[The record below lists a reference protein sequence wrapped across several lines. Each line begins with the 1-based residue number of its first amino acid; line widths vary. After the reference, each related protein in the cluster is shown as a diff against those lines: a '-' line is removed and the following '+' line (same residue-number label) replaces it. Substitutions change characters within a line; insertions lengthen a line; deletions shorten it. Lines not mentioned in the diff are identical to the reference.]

1 MQALRAVRSGLRAAR
16 QSYRNFLE
24 PRPPLKWT
32 LSALVWL
39 PLALF
44 VTEYGVNVKAVH
56 GRSMQPTLNPD
67 DSTWKDIV
75 LFDSF
80 SIRVKHQYNRGDIV
94 ALKSPTDSK
103 LIVKRIVALEGDI
116 VKTLPPYPDAEVR
129 VPMGHAWVEGDEPF
143 RTEDSNRFGPVPLGL
158 IQSRLTFILWPW
170 ARIGPL
176 GQPLI
181 ARHDAQIGSPD
192 WRRSKAELEREKWR
206 HSRVTVAPPK
216 PDPAPESKADAD
228 SVVVSHRA

>member
-1 MQALRAVRSGLRAAR
+1 MQAVRGVRNGLRTMR
-16 QSYRNFLE
+16 KSWRDFLE
-24 PRPPLKWT
+24 QRRTLKWT

-39 PLALF
+39 PLAIF
-44 VTEYGVNVKAVH
+44 VTEYGANVKAVT

-80 SIRVKHQYNRGDIV
+80 SVRIRHQYKRGDIV

-103 LIVKRIVALEGDI
+103 LIVKRIVALEGDT

-129 VPMGHAWVEGDEPF
+129 VPTGHVWVEGDEPF

-158 IQSRLTFILWPW
+158 IQSRLAFILWPW
-170 ARIGPL
+170 ERIGPL

-206 HSRVTVAPPK
+206 NSRVTVASTSPS
-216 PDPAPESKADAD
+216 AGARTSEGDA
-228 SVVVSHRA
+228 VVSHAA